1 MNMSSEA
8 PPVLALPGPTAQRP
22 LIAFA
27 LVAAVLAAAI
37 LVYLPTALS
46 MAQIWSRSQTFAH
59 GWLVLP
65 ASLWFVWQRRAQL
78 AALPLAPWWP
88 GALLVAGAGALWLA
102 AELAGVLSAAQFA
115 LVALAACAVIAA
127 TGLAWARAL
136 AFPLAFL
143 LFAVPFGEIFVPT
156 LIDWT
161 ADFTVAALKL
171 SGVPVYREGNE
182 FAIPS
187 GRWSVVE
194 ACSGVRYLLASAM
207 AGTLYAWLM
216 YRSARRRA
224 LFVAASLLVPI
235 VANWLRAYL
244 IVMLGHLSDNR
255 IAAGVDHLIYG
266 WIFFGIVMLAMFAA
280 GARWRE
286 DDCPPATR
294 ARCPAASGRPPPA
307 LVPAWL
313 ALAAL
318 LALWPLLALALLAQA
333 DRRRVLA
340 AQVQPGAGWS
350 EATADNGWR
359 PELQAPRALA
369 QQHFAR
375 GASRVA
381 LHVGYFRAQTQAS
394 ELVSS
399 RNAVASE
406 DGPWRL
412 LARGRTMAAL
422 GATPIVWRTAI
433 VRGADGRQVAV
444 WQTYWL
450 GERWSA
456 SAVRA
461 KVELAVDRLLARS
474 DTSAWVALAVAHDP
488 DHPQQSQAALREFL
502 TQMGPSLQR
511 ALQETAAR

>member
-1 MNMSSEA
+1 MSSEA
-8 PPVLALPGPTAQRP
+8 PPVLALPSPIAQRP
-22 LIAFA
+22 LAAFA
-27 LVAAVLAAAI
+27 LVTALLAAAI

-46 MAQIWSRSQTFAH
+46 MAQIWTRSQTFAH

-65 ASLWFVWQRRAQL
+65 ASLWFIWQRREQL

-102 AELAGVLSAAQFA
+102 AELAGAQSAAQFA
-115 LVALAACAVIAA
+115 LVALAAGAVIAA
-127 TGLAWARAL
+127 TGAAWARVL

-143 LFAVPFGEIFVPT
+143 LFAVPFGEVFVPT

-216 YRSARRRA
+216 YRSPRRRA
-224 LFVAASLLVPI
+224 LFIAASLLVPI

-266 WIFFGIVMLAMFAA
+266 WIFFGVVILAMFAV

-286 DDCPPATR
+286 DGA
-294 ARCPAASGRPPPA
+294 PAATHARSSAASLPRSSLA
-307 LVPAWL
+307 PAWL
-313 ALAAL
+313 ALAGL
-318 LALWPLLALALLAQA
+318 LALWPLLAPALLAQA
-333 DRRRVLA
+333 DPRPLVA
-340 AQVQPGAGWS
+340 AQVQPAAGWS
-350 EATADNGWR
+350 EAAADDGWR
-359 PELQAPRALA
+359 PELQAPRALV
-369 QQHFAR
+369 QQHFAH

-399 RNAVASE
+399 RNLVASE

-412 LARGRTMAAL
+412 LARGRTEAAL
-422 GATPIVWRTAI
+422 GAAPIVWRTAI
-433 VRGADGRQVAV
+433 VRGADGRQFAV
-444 WQTYWL
+444 WQAYWL

-456 SAVRA
+456 SDVRA
-461 KVELAVDRLLARS
+461 KVELALDRLLVRS

-488 DHPQQSQAALREFL
+488 DQPQQSQAALREFL
-502 TQMGPSLQR
+502 AQMGPSLAR